1 MNVFSILDHADQQ
14 FGTLINNQRVTVRLR
29 YNPTSDRWTFDLSID
44 DQPVLHGRR
53 IVTGVDLLAAFN
65 FDLGM
70 IVALAVTDGAEP
82 DKSALPAGT
91 VKLLHATAE
100 ELAA

>member
-14 FGTLINNQRVTVRLR
+14 FGTLINGQRVTVRLR
-29 YNPTSDRWTFDLSID
+29 YNPTSDRWTFDLAID

-53 IVTGVDLLAAFN
+53 IVTGVDLLAAFD

-70 IVALAVTDGAEP
+70 IVALAVTVGAVP
-82 DKSALPAGT
+82 DKNALPAGT
-91 VKLLHATAE
+91 VKLFHATE
-100 ELAA
+100 EEIAA